1 MPLPGAPRNSQPN
14 SRLVYSTD
22 GGRVAAAKPAPGR
35 APGSRP
41 PQQPQNSVPNDGVVR
56 IQRDKRGRGGKTA
69 TVVTGLPGTE
79 AELDALLKTLKQECG
94 AGGQRDGRAL
104 EIQGDH
110 RDRLLARLTALGHKA
125 KLAGG

>member
-1 MPLPGAPRNSQPN
+1 M
-14 SRLVYSTD
+14 
-22 GGRVAAAKPAPGR
+22 
-35 APGSRP
+35 
-41 PQQPQNSVPNDGVVR
+41 PNDGIVR
-56 IQRDKRGRGGKTA
+56 IQRDKRGRAGKTA
-69 TVVTGLPGTE
+69 TVVTGLPGTD

-110 RDRLLARLTALGHKA
+110 RDRLLARLTALGHTA